1 MGATLPT
8 VGCMLNEIMFAAAAA
23 EDRTAATR
31 DISAGNL

>member
-8 VGCMLNEIMFAAAAA
+8 VGYMMNKIMFAAAA